1 MRKIILALYFMV
13 LIGSVFASECK
24 VTSSETVVDLPVC
37 DISEPI
43 NFTEYTIDDANGL
56 VEEWYCF
63 ITVYNEDETTSVN
76 QDDANYSGT
85 IYGMI
90 DYDVQAG
97 YTDIGIHQADLN
109 CLAKQ
114 VWVNDIVVPKPFV
127 IEDKN
132 ALSPQ
137 DLNLMGQLD
146 DLNNFLQG
154 IDANLTNVDQ
164 NVDAIYD
171 DLHSDVWD
179 DALHVYRTA
188 DRSNASIIS
197 DTNVAVNVGTHLYLN
212 GQADSGVLPT
222 HFILTGKVFLAAD
235 DGTIIEAVDTGDFFI
250 LDGNIFTWFEVP
262 NTNSDK
268 DFNIIMEAYDPKTSV
283 GNDVIRGTT
292 LATIRTVLVPN
303 QLNWGGPQNVV
314 PEDRNNVAPAAEFS
328 EQEDNVAF
336 VFLQTPSAF
345 QEIPLGIIFGLVL
358 LGGAVFLFSWKQNLL
373 AIGSGVVGVAVLV
386 VGILPVLA

>member
-1 MRKIILALYFMV
+1 MRKIILALIFVV
-13 LIGSVFASECK
+13 LIGSVFASECR

-56 VEEWYCF
+56 VQEWYCY
-63 ITVYNEDETTSVN
+63 ITVYNEDETTAIN
-76 QDDANYSGT
+76 QADANYSGT
-85 IYGMI
+85 IFGMI
-90 DYDVQAG
+90 DYDVAGG

-114 VWVNDIVVPKPFV
+114 VWVNNIVVPKPFV

-137 DLNLMGQLD
+137 DLNIMSQID

-179 DALHVYRTA
+179 DALHVYTDA
-188 DRSNASIIS
+188 NRSVGTIIN
-197 DTNVAVNVGTHLYLN
+197 DTNHPVNVGEILYLN
-212 GQADSGVLPT
+212 GAADSGVLPT
-222 HFILTGKVFLAAD
+222 HFILTGKVFLANS
-235 DGTIIEAVDTGDFFI
+235 DGTIIEAENTGDFFI

-262 NTNSDK
+262 ETPPNK
-268 DFNIIMEAYDPKTSV
+268 DFNILMEAYDPKTSV
-283 GNDVIRGTT
+283 GNDIIRGTT
-292 LATIRTVLVPN
+292 LATIRTVFVPN
-303 QLNWGGPQNVV
+303 QLNWGGPQTVI
-314 PEDRNNVAPAAEFS
+314 PQDRNNVAPVAEFA

-345 QEIPLGIIFGLVL
+345 QEIPLGIVFGLIL
-358 LGGAVFLFSWKQNLL
+358 LVVAIFLFSWKQNLL
-373 AIGSGVVGVAVLV
+373 GVGAGIVGVAVLV